1 MGLPT
6 QAMTGWAGHAPNREP
21 LLLRVA
27 LVQPGLSEQP
37 HAGAGYD
44 GALNGVVS
52 FAQGWSGDSDGWS
65 IRIA

>member
-1 MGLPT
+1 M
-6 QAMTGWAGHAPNREP
+6 EP

-52 FAQGWSGDSDGWS
+52 VAQGWSGDSDGWS